1 MGEGR
6 VRGRGEGK
14 EQDSGGREEGYAY
27 QSIPVKNELNG
38 QIK

>member
-6 VRGRGEGK
+6 VKGGGEEK
-14 EQDSGGREEGYAY
+14 EQDSWGREDGYAY